1 MKSTI
6 TRIVMLILVF
16 LMALPFHIAFANSE
30 VIVEPDYII
39 TEKEMNNLKTKNV
52 FEEVISSFFLGV
64 GDYAQDFL
72 NQVFREE
79 ITVDKIVYNKAVLL
93 NANFFTKANNTSKS
107 NASTILREIITKWF
121 EYFRKIALIVILIS
135 LIGVGIRYFVQTT
148 ESRVK
153 ARDILKKV
161 VMAIALVYFFPYV
174 MRYAFDI
181 NEAIVQ
187 YIGSKYSTGNQVTA
201 SAITQISD
209 LTRDDLEFRS
219 PQYISLA
226 GLQVGAGSSEAT
238 QLYLNKL
245 ETYKSQVDVMR
256 MMRAFG
262 GITLRFAYIII
273 WWIML
278 AQTYILAIIYL
289 KRYLLIA
296 FLIIIYPLVIIGYII
311 GGMFG
316 KRQAAFNEWCKNFFT
331 NVFMQ
336 TIHAIMYGTIS
347 GIIMIQVKNQLIN
360 EGTSKLNVILMII
373 ATSFLFSGEKL
384 LTRFWKLSV
393 DDSERKGMR
402 GMFGKPKKL
411 LKNLKGPK

>member
-316 KRQAAFNEWCKNFFT
+316 KRQTAFNEWCKNFFT

-347 GIIMIQVKNQLIN
+347 CIIMIQEKNQLIN
-360 EGTSKLNVILMII
+360 E
-373 ATSFLFSGEKL
+373 
-384 LTRFWKLSV
+384 
-393 DDSERKGMR
+393 
-402 GMFGKPKKL
+402 
-411 LKNLKGPK
+411 